1 MPRVLDVEN
10 GVAATTKVRT
20 LAEGAVD
27 IVYGVA

>member
-1 MPRVLDVEN
+1 VLDVEK

-20 LAEGAVD
+20 LNDGAVD